1 MILLLY
7 PPWYETIK
15 RTEHEE
21 KERCRWLSQWFTGQ
35 PCLLAALLSISFG
48 VICDA
53 VDDLFTSWSN
63 HVQVVGAAGYQLMV
77 HQLLLIITL
86 LSIWLSLTMA
96 MVTLFGAVHFWLK
109 NSTEE
114 VAITPLRRYPTISIV
129 VPAHNE
135 DVVIAQTMSALLNLN
150 YPADKVELLLYSDNS
165 EDHTADEMRRVQQL
179 PEYRDR
185 NIVIVERTGK
195 GGKAGVLNDS
205 LEIATGEYIAVYDAD
220 AICVFWAQPLKI
232 QNATRRSLV
241 ATKPVMRNKTY

>member
-1 MILLLY
+1 
-7 PPWYETIK
+7 
-15 RTEHEE
+15 
-21 KERCRWLSQWFTGQ
+21 
-35 PCLLAALLSISFG
+35 
-48 VICDA
+48 
-53 VDDLFTSWSN
+53 
-63 HVQVVGAAGYQLMV
+63 
-77 HQLLLIITL
+77 
-86 LSIWLSLTMA
+86 MA

-114 VAITPLRRYPTISIV
+114 VAITPLSRYPTISIV

-220 AICVFWAQPLKI
+220 AMPERNALYFLVRKALEDPERHVAVFG
-232 QNATRRSLV
+232 
-241 ATKPVMRNKTY
+241 RNKTRNAEQNLLTRFINQEIVVTQRVQHIAIWHLFKIGRIPGTNFIIRKDYVTEIGGWRDGALTEDTDISFKIMQSGKLIALAYNSEAF

>member
-1 MILLLY
+1 
-7 PPWYETIK
+7 
-15 RTEHEE
+15 
-21 KERCRWLSQWFTGQ
+21 
-35 PCLLAALLSISFG
+35 
-48 VICDA
+48 
-53 VDDLFTSWSN
+53 
-63 HVQVVGAAGYQLMV
+63 MV

-114 VAITPLRRYPTISIV
+114 VAITPLSRYPTISIV

-165 EDHTADEMRRVQQL
+165 DDHTADEMRRVQQL
-179 PEYRDR
+179 PEYRNR

-220 AICVFWAQPLKI
+220 AMPER
-232 QNATRRSLV
+232 NALYFLV
-241 ATKPVMRNKTY
+241 RKALEDPERHVA